1 MMITEEE
8 KRKTKITDAL
18 RAIELSNP
26 IGLAA
31 AAGDESLPPEVRLAA
46 AACLNHI
53 LAKQVMEKKLAENF
67 AELMEEAKL
76 GIQENVNIRFKP

>member
-1 MMITEEE
+1 MMNSEEQ
-8 KRKTKITDAL
+8 KRKTKIIDAL

-46 AACLNHI
+46 STCLNQI

-76 GIQENVNIRFKP
+76 GIQDNVNTRFKP